1 MGLGIC
7 RDWCYSGPHADVG
20 RLESLDSKA
29 PYQNRGGANMPWVLR
44 GSAPC
49 VPEGSRSRLT
59 RISAMPFLLSLC
71 GMPWFLLS
79 LVVCVNGTMAY
90 HTTHLE
96 SACVPQHSQ
105 LAAYRGISGT
115 WKDHDIINIQLTRSR
130 PSQSLE
136 KTATPAPGKQYSY
149 LYTRRLIRRFHP
161 PGNLTQNY
169 NTPKQSR
176 VL

>member
-1 MGLGIC
+1 MRMSEDSSHSIARRRTKTVAEQICHGSSEAPLLAFPRAPAAGL
-7 RDWCYSGPHADVG
+7 RA
-20 RLESLDSKA
+20 L
-29 PYQNRGGANMPWVLR
+29 VL
-44 GSAPC
+44 C
-49 VPEGSRSRLT
+49 L
-59 RISAMPFLLSLC
+59 FLLSLC

-79 LVVCVNGTMAY
+79 LVVCVNGTMVY